1 MYPLPGYFK
10 IFPPHLSNDVWINI
24 KTLQE
29 TSILHN
35 IETLSLKG
43 YVEFKPL
50 ENIHHQNT
58 TSHIM

>member
-1 MYPLPGYFK
+1 MYPLPGYLK
-10 IFPPHLSNDVWINI
+10 IFPPHLSNDVCINI

>member
-1 MYPLPGYFK
+1 MLLNTFQCIPYQDILK
-10 IFPPHLSNDVWINI
+10 IFPPHLSNDVCINI

-35 IETLSLKG
+35 TETPSLKG

-50 ENIHHQNT
+50 KDIHH
-58 TSHIM
+58 

>member
-10 IFPPHLSNDVWINI
+10 IFPPHLSNDVCINI

-43 YVEFKPL
+43 YVELNLLRTFIIKT
-50 ENIHHQNT
+50 QSRT
-58 TSHIM
+58 